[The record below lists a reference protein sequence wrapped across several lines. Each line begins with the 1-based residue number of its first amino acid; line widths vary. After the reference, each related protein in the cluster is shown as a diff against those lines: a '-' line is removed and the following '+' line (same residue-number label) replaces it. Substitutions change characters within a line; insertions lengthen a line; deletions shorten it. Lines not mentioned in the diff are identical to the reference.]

1 MADNY
6 ESSDDASSDFSS
18 SVASSM
24 VDGKI
29 FQLSTEPVHSLLWK
43 HSGASIVSSFL
54 AVLAKMVIYVQV
66 FHYSGFRST
75 SLFATYQ
82 PIIAI
87 LCQHPILA
95 LALASAS
102 FTGRALAQMQI
113 QIANVYYS
121 HYFFM
126 AAIWALL
133 VPIFFTSWYLPL
145 ARFITMGTASAIS
158 FSTSYFALVT
168 GMSTLF
174 NVVTIGISPFV
185 RLENRTFVDVVR
197 SGLLSVLSILFCSI
211 SYYIAYMHGTTAN
224 EGGLIAI
231 GAGNIVAHFFVA
243 IWLVMLVFRKTVLQ
257 VALKGGLKFSTKRLF
272 PLNGRILLNVLLIG
286 MLHWFLI
293 SIDDVLAALTNV
305 LYGGMYTDLSSMHA
319 RRIGFYNYLLMREAA
334 NVINNGLQSGFTI
347 TSNYNLMLRKY
358 SRMYK
363 AMLFTFIFMT
373 ASSTAVCIVLGPL
386 SDSLLLAIQPLIR
399 KPADDVILLHK
410 YLKQTGR
417 LAFITP
423 ALMPAYYIMTVLAQL
438 EGRSLLSIL
447 LPLPRIVTTL
457 VILIITATMNGD
469 QGDYLL
475 PFTIG
480 EVVSAIIGV
489 CMFGYSICRYKI
501 LSWMDDPDGVQI
513 ENNSSAVTANQQP
526 FENKPAKHMLGS
538 GSSLGESG
546 ATYSESASGSS
557 TPKGRG
563 WESSSNPEF

>member
-1 MADNY
+1 MVDNY

-29 FQLSTEPVHSLLWK
+29 FQLSTEPVHTLLWK
-43 HSGASIVSSFL
+43 HSGASIISSFL
-54 AVLAKMVIYVQV
+54 AVVAKMVIYVQV
-66 FHYSGFRST
+66 FYYSGFLPT

-145 ARFITMGTASAIS
+145 ARFVTMGTASAIN
-158 FSTSYFALVT
+158 FSTPYFALMT
-168 GMSTLF
+168 GMSTFF
-174 NVVTIGISPFV
+174 NVVTIGISPFL

-197 SGLLSVLSILFCSI
+197 SGLLSVLTVLFCSI
-211 SYYIAYMHGTTAN
+211 SYYIAYMHGVTKN
-224 EGGLIAI
+224 EGGLIAV
-231 GAGNIVAHFFVA
+231 GAGSIVAHFFVS

-272 PLNGRILLNVLLIG
+272 PLNSRIILKVFIIG
-286 MLHWFLI
+286 MLHWFII
-293 SIDDVLAALTNV
+293 SIDDVLAALINI
-305 LYGGMYTDLSSMHA
+305 LYGGKYTDLSSMHA

-334 NVINNGLQSGFTI
+334 NIINNGLQSGFTI
-347 TSNYNLMLRKY
+347 TSNYNLMLKKY

-363 AMLFTFIFMT
+363 AMLLTFIFMT
-373 ASSTAVCIVLGPL
+373 VSSTLICVVLGPL
-386 SDSLLLAIQPLIR
+386 SDSLFVAIQPLIHNSN
-399 KPADDVILLHK
+399 DYIILLHK
-410 YLKQTGR
+410 YLKQTGK
-417 LAFITP
+417 LSFITP
-423 ALMPAYYIMTVLAQL
+423 AIMPAYYIMTVLAQL
-438 EGRSLLSIL
+438 EDRLLLSIL
-447 LPLPRIVTTL
+447 LPMPKIVTTL
-457 VILIITATMNGD
+457 VILIITATLNGD

-480 EVVSAIIGV
+480 DVVSAIIGV

-501 LSWMDDPDGVQI
+501 LSRMD
-513 ENNSSAVTANQQP
+513 ENDAIQTDNNTIPVSTKQQP
-526 FENKPAKHMLGS
+526 LKNKPMKDMLGS

-546 ATYSESASGSS
+546 TVYSESASRSG
-557 TPKGRG
+557 TPRGRG
-563 WESSSNPEF
+563 WESSSNTEF